1 MDDYYYTGVVYL
13 YTFANGKVY
22 IGRTSRDPQEC
33 HIDHINAMKTYSYN
47 EFADAM
53 REQGEPQYKILE
65 TVKGKSQEELIKALN
80 EREDYW
86 KDFYQST
93 NPEKGY
99 NRESA
104 NIDPEAKAKKMAEMV
119 EHYANLF
126 VNGKYRLFQAVSNKL
141 ECVET
146 INDEERKFYDKYFGP
161 DNMFYGAD
169 IRKEACGG
177 FWREKYEDYAMFT
190 LEQEMLERAEEYV
203 HEEEA
208 AFVKI
213 FFHS

>member
-99 NRESA
+99 NRKSA

-126 VNGKYRLFQAVSNKL
+126 VNGKYR
-141 ECVET
+141 
-146 INDEERKFYDKYFGP
+146 RKFYDKYFGP

-177 FWREKYEDYAMFT
+177 FWREEYEDYAMFT